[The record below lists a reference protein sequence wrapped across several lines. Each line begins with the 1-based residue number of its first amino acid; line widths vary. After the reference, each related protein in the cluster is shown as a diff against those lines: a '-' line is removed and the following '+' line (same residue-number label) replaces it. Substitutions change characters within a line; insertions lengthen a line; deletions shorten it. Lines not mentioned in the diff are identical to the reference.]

1 MKVLCIGDSLA
12 LPGHLNRYE
21 DTWFYKVKKEFKD
34 IDFIS
39 FFKRQLTTDV
49 LCTMGGGENGI
60 DKWPKGGDLLEAY
73 IPDKVIIQLGIV
85 DCAPRL
91 LYKYEKIIVSKL
103 PNILAKNYLRF
114 VKLVRQRS
122 VVRTD
127 VPLNKFKK
135 NIEAYIERAHKLKVE
150 QIIFI
155 GICIPDSNLIQKNT
169 HILILIEQYNRIL
182 LNFEKQFQFVK
193 CIFPLD
199 SNKQDLIIYQDGYH
213 PNMLG
218 HQLIFEKI
226 KNFLN

>member
-21 DTWFYKVKKEFKD
+21 DTWFYKLKKEFKD

-39 FFKRQLTTDV
+39 FFKRQLTTDI
-49 LCTMGGGENGI
+49 LCTMGGGENGV
-60 DKWPKGGDLLEAY
+60 DKWPKGGDLLEAS

-91 LYKYEKIIVSKL
+91 LYKYEKIIISKL
-103 PNILAKNYLRF
+103 PDNLAQIYVKF

-122 VVRTD
+122 DVRTD
-127 VPLNKFKK
+127 VPLKKFKK
-135 NIEAYIERAHKLKVE
+135 NIEVYIKRSQRLNVE

-155 GICIPDSNLIQKNT
+155 GICIPDSNLIKKNPQ
-169 HILILIEQYNRIL
+169 ILILIEQYNRIL
-182 LNFEKQFQFVK
+182 LDFEKQFQFVK

-199 SNKQDLIIYQDGYH
+199 ANKQDLSIYQDGYH

-218 HQLIFEKI
+218 HQLIFESI
-226 KNFLN
+226 QNLFN